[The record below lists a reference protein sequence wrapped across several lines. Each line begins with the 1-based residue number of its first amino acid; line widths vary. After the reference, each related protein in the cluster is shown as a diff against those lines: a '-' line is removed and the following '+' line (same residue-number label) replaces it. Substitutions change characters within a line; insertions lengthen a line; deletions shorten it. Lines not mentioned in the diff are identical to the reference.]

1 MKSHDERGPRPLSAH
16 HTPARQRQTGQVLP
30 LVALLLVAIL
40 GMAALAIDGSN
51 LYAQHRRI
59 QADLDVVV
67 KSVAANMY
75 DVTPGTTA
83 YTTTLVASF
92 QLGGHLLASEGY
104 PNTLGAIT
112 VSDLT
117 TTGANTCATSGGI
130 RFCDPPTRGP
140 YVNVSAVGANYVEG
154 IMDEDITGFFGGVL
168 GLPRLH
174 VSARAVAK
182 TGGYAEPYALIGLS
196 STAGCSIQVQV
207 GSSTV
212 LVVAGSTMSN
222 DQACV
227 GGSAA
232 PTVYGSS
239 NMAAPSATAPITGAG
254 GTNYNVPL
262 ITDPFSATMPTT
274 AMTVTPLSMN
284 SSADVNQFAN
294 THTNCWNEFTTFW
307 ETQGVTPTTTSL
319 PSAAQGTYYFYPYT
333 TTATMAMTTVVQIDL
348 SGSALSSG
356 SFYLMPAC
364 DGSATGTPGAY
375 ELINN
380 YHPSGTAIIG
390 SYNAVT
396 FFNQSVL
403 ATGHASLAL
412 NGPTSGP
419 YQGLALVQQRG
430 YDASGALVCPS
441 PPVTLKFAG
450 ISSTPL
456 RGVFDAPCAD
466 ITGIGNSTTTV
477 DGAVIGNTVTVQG
490 SANDVVTY
498 DTAVLPKDKGSVLVE

>member
-1 MKSHDERGPRPLSAH
+1 MTSH
-16 HTPARQRQTGQVLP
+16 HTPARQGQTGQVLP
-30 LVALLLVAIL
+30 LIALLLVAIL

-51 LYAQHRRI
+51 LYSQHRRI
-59 QADLDVVV
+59 QADLDVAV
-67 KSVAANMY
+67 KSVTANMY
-75 DVTPGTTA
+75 NQTPGTTA

-92 QLGGHLLASEGY
+92 QLGGHLLASDGY
-104 PNTLGAIT
+104 ANSLGALT
-112 VSDLT
+112 VSALT
-117 TTGANTCATSGGI
+117 TVGGSTCARSGGI

-154 IMDEDITGFFGGVL
+154 FMDEDVTGFFGGVL
-168 GLPRLH
+168 GLAHLH

-182 TGGYAEPYALIGLS
+182 TGGYAEPYALVGLS
-196 STAGCSIQVQV
+196 PTAGCSINVQ
-207 GSSTV
+207 GGASTV

-227 GGSAA
+227 GGSAL

-239 NMAAPSATAPITGAG
+239 NMAAPSATSPITGAG

-262 ITDPFSATMPTT
+262 ITDPFSSTMPTM
-274 AMTVTPLSMN
+274 AMTVTPLTIT
-284 SSADVNQFAN
+284 SSADVNWLAN
-294 THTNCWNEFTTFW
+294 NTTCWHEFTAFW

-333 TTATMAMTTVVQIDL
+333 TTATMALTTVVQIDL
-348 SGSALSSG
+348 SGSALPSG

-364 DGSATGTPGAY
+364 DTTPTGTPGAY

-390 SYNAVT
+390 SYNSVT
-396 FFNQSVL
+396 FVAQSVL

-456 RGVFDAPCAD
+456 KGVFDAPCAD